1 MWDKRY
7 SGESYAYGT
16 EPNDFLHEQADRL
29 PVGDTLCLGEG
40 EGRNAVF
47 LAGLGH
53 KVTALD
59 ASAAGLA
66 KAQKLAAQCGV
77 EIETIH
83 ADLAGYKLEANR
95 WDAIVSIY
103 CHLPPTLRIRVHNQV
118 TQSLRPGGV
127 FILEAFTPRQL
138 EFGTGG
144 PPVAEMM
151 MDLELLCHELT
162 GLAFDVGQETIR
174 EIHEG
179 MFHNGTSAVVQL
191 LARKRA
197 TAA

>member
-7 SGESYAYGT
+7 SGENYAYGT
-16 EPNDFLHEQADRL
+16 EANDFLREQADHL

-47 LAGLGH
+47 LAGLEH

-66 KAQKLAAQCGV
+66 KAQELAAQRGV
-77 EIETIH
+77 KIETIH
-83 ADLAGYKLEANR
+83 ADLTNYELEANR
-95 WDAIVSIY
+95 WDVVVSIY
-103 CHLPPTLRIRVHNQV
+103 CHLPPALRIRVHSQV
-118 TQSLRPGGV
+118 VQSLRPGGV

-151 MDLELLCHELT
+151 MDLELLRHELT
-162 GLAFDVGQETIR
+162 GLALDVGQETVR
-174 EIHEG
+174 EVHEG
-179 MFHNGTSAVVQL
+179 ALHNGTSAVVQL
-191 LARKRA
+191 VARKG
-197 TAA
+197 TAAE